1 MLSLS
6 VCLHAPFLSLQSL
19 APLTACPLKKWMS
32 ISPFLLARRGL
43 LYRAHATAVA
53 DSTTSPNRRSPSP
66 ARGTLA
72 VGDACRGQ
80 RSHPA
85 LLPPTWGTAP
95 ASCRQ
100 GPRSRPPTS
109 IPRATPRHRA
119 PRRHQAPRRQA
130 SIRPSSK

>member
-53 DSTTSPNRRSPSP
+53 DSTTPPTRRSPSP
-66 ARGTLA
+66 AWGTLA
-72 VGDACRGQ
+72 VGNAATRRCCLHRGGL
-80 RSHPA
+80 HPLA
-85 LLPPTWGTAP
+85 VAG
-95 ASCRQ
+95 

-109 IPRATPRHRA
+109 IPCATPRHRD
-119 PRRHQAPRRQA
+119 PRRYQAPRRQV